1 MILKYVNSIAEGIYR
16 LEHPSIEK
24 TICNNGPKD
33 KNDL

>member
-1 MILKYVNSIAEGIYR
+1 MILKFANPIAEGIYR
-16 LEHPSIEK
+16 LEHPSIKE